1 MNRQF
6 NSIKAFSM
14 AIATVVC
21 VMSSTAFAQ
30 EKLAYSKSTK
40 EKPAMETVTV
50 DDAAYYRSFQ
60 AVVFKRLNGVV
71 SVNVEKAPHENITIS
86 IFDSQG
92 KLLDEA
98 NIGKNE
104 LVTKY
109 YDLSHMKKGRYT
121 FVVASQRKTFRKE
134 LTLN

>member
-1 MNRQF
+1 
-6 NSIKAFSM
+6 
-14 AIATVVC
+14 
-21 VMSSTAFAQ
+21 
-30 EKLAYSKSTK
+30 
-40 EKPAMETVTV
+40 METVTV

-60 AVVFKRLNGVV
+60 VVVFKRLNGVV

-86 IFDSQG
+86 VFDNEG
-92 KLLDEA
+92 KLL
-98 NIGKNE
+98 NNSSMGTHE

-134 LTLN
+134 LTLD